1 MVTPAAILT
10 LPFVLFL
17 WMLPFLSDWTLGND
31 YAIWPIQHQMELL
44 FSLKMGSFPL
54 YVPGFAGGQSAGALT
69 LGQFFHPL
77 SHLASILPGYWEGKA
92 LEWNTFLRLL
102 SLGAAQL
109 ALFTFLLGLRL
120 DKITAFV
127 VSLIAVYNLR
137 MLDLFRYGASLES
150 WTGYLFLCSAIGFFY
165 LTKRKWYP
173 YLFIIG
179 ATYWLVCSGHPQM
192 MYYGLIGA
200 AIFTLLAPYIIAEIL
215 SQESPR
221 TREVLHFWLRTGYCV
236 LIGILLSS
244 VYILPFYFDFV
255 ASNASRIAQDYS
267 WADAFRDPFIGTMNN
282 FFFPLRADVH
292 GVFGGSSLILIPALI
307 PVLRLF
313 RVRIP
318 RVVWCTWWVCLFLF
332 LYMQGARLP
341 IHYAIWKYMPFS
353 STFRV
358 AGRISLV
365 LPCLLMLLFAWASR
379 ANGFSI
385 ELLGLK
391 RQVSPLAALA
401 TVSLL
406 VIVLYNLLPSSLTN
420 PSTHYSAI
428 ALRKIPSWVEP
439 VAFLLGAASLL
450 LYMVTSMQPRL
461 DVLLRAGVCV
471 FAVSQLQCLFPYG
484 TWVEQK
490 RDTPSLAHMVS
501 DRERDLSYPF
511 LPGSG
516 LASKIVMRHVRRAP
530 MEPFLAR
537 LFSEALFAETNE
549 QAYAMMGQDRS
560 QDAIVLEGLRPPT
573 EGNAMPVILGEAA
586 RLELI
591 YSSFN
596 RLVFSTQSA
605 TPRFFGLAYPY
616 TGHWRAFV
624 NDHPVMIYRANGA
637 THGVFLP
644 TGNNRVEFRYWSDAA
659 FWGMVLSCVAMILIA
674 FMVAIHIAKKHFILI
689 SLGGV
694 LFSILSF
701 ASWHHSLYS
710 GSNMHTCYTW
720 EEGPKLQAHNLACGK
735 PTYTHT
741 IHRRITTDISYS
753 DPFLTYESSGRVVDG
768 QSRKGSGLISN
779 FEQNPMWFVDLQ
791 QPRDIGSI
799 VIYEN
804 KGSADWNRRP
814 LYVAVSNDKLTWSVA
829 QAVTSSD
836 QAIPY
841 RIEFHP
847 PRVARFVLIQA
858 SDLCSLALD
867 EVEIYPPQI
876 ESLLSMPE
884 TSR

>member
-54 YVPGFAGGQSAGALT
+54 YIPGFAGGQSASALT
-69 LGQFFHPL
+69 LGQIFHPI
-77 SHLASILPGYWEGKA
+77 SHLASILPGYWHGKA
-92 LEWNTFLRLL
+92 LEWNTFLMLL
-102 SLGAAQL
+102 SLGAAHL
-109 ALFTFLLGLRL
+109 LLFTFLLSLRL

-127 VSLIAVYNLR
+127 LSLITVYNLR

-150 WTGYLFLCSAIGFFY
+150 WTGFLFLSSAIGLSYLKKTLTSFF
-165 LTKRKWYP
+165 
-173 YLFIIG
+173 FIIG

-192 MYYGLIGA
+192 MYYGLLGA
-200 AIFTLLAPYIIAEIL
+200 CLFTLLAPYILPEIL
-215 SQESPR
+215 SQASPR
-221 TREVLHFWLRTGYCV
+221 KKEVFRFWLRTGSCI

-244 VYILPFYFDFV
+244 AYIIPFYFDFV
-255 ASNASRIAQDYS
+255 GSNAGRVAQDYL
-267 WADAFRDPFIGTMNN
+267 WADGFRDSFFGTLNN
-282 FFFPLRADVH
+282 FFYPLRADVH

-307 PVLRLF
+307 PMLRLF
-313 RVRIP
+313 RLRIP

-341 IHYAIWKYMPFS
+341 IHYAIWKYVPFA

-365 LPCLLMLLFAWASR
+365 LPYLLMLLFAWASR

-385 ELLGLK
+385 ELFGLK
-391 RQVSPLAALA
+391 RHVSPLAALA
-401 TVSLL
+401 AVSLL

-439 VAFLLGAASLL
+439 VAFLLGVASLL
-450 LYMVTSMQPRL
+450 LYMVASLQPRL
-461 DVLLRAGVCV
+461 NILLRAGVCV

-516 LASKIVMRHVRRAP
+516 LASNIVMRHVKRAP

-560 QDAIVLEGLRPPT
+560 QDAIVLEGFKHPA
-573 EGNAMPVILGEAA
+573 EGNTMPVILEEAA
-586 RLELI
+586 GLELI
-591 YSSFN
+591 HSSYN
-596 RLVFSTQSA
+596 RLVFSTRSA
-605 TPRFFGLAYPY
+605 APRFFGLAYPY

-624 NDHPVMIYRANGA
+624 NDHPVMICRANGV
-637 THGVFLP
+637 THGIFLP

-659 FWGMVLSCVAMILIA
+659 FWGMALSCVAMILIA
-674 FMVAIHIAKKHFILI
+674 FMVAIHIAKNQVILI
-689 SLGGV
+689 SLGGL

-701 ASWHHSLYS
+701 ASWYHSLYS
-710 GSNMHTCYTW
+710 GRNMHTHYTW
-720 EEGPKLQAHNLACGK
+720 EEKPRLQPHNLACGK
-735 PTYTHT
+735 PSYTHA

-804 KGSADWNRRP
+804 RGNADWNRRP
-814 LYVAVSNDKLTWSVA
+814 LYVAVSNDKLKWSLA

-836 QAIPY
+836 QTIPY

-867 EVEIYPPQI
+867 EVEIYPP
-876 ESLLSMPE
+876 L
-884 TSR
+884 